1 MKNYITPIA
10 AGVLL
15 ATTSG
20 VANAK
25 STIGGVVF
33 TNYYVQQLEDRGGVQ
48 GDDRTNSILDVAN
61 NSRFRIRWD
70 NEDSV
75 SMYIELALRD
85 DEKDNIRHAYGKWDI
100 NETHQLLVGQTST
113 PFAPLNPNVAMVNNS
128 GQGYGSVSP
137 SRPSQI
143 RYTYKFLNRQGALA
157 IALVDPNG
165 GFDPQKNSG
174 SKSGGNSAGDRETR
188 VPRMDI
194 GLAYKTFNWQI
205 FPSMFY
211 HDQSYTEGD
220 DLESYGYS
228 LGAKTGAG
236 AFTFAAE
243 VGGGRNWGNTKMS
256 MSGSDA
262 GDNAGAVYDSV
273 GRKLEDTDNTGYWVD
288 LGWRFNNST
297 IKGSAHF
304 VYGAL
309 SSDADGYFDYESNM
323 VGVSVPIDLPW
334 IARGFRIRPEVFR
347 FEDENKLTGLDRSQT
362 IWGVQLQ
369 YTF

>member
-1 MKNYITPIA
+1 MKNYITPVA
-10 AGVLL
+10 AGVVL
-15 ATTSG
+15 AMASTT
-20 VANAK
+20 VQAK

-33 TNYYVQQLEDRGGVQ
+33 TNYYVNQQEDIGGVQ
-48 GDDRTNSILDVAN
+48 GNDRTNSILDVAN
-61 NSRFRIRWD
+61 NSRFRIKWD

-100 NETHQLLVGQTST
+100 SETHQLLVGQTST

-128 GQGYGSVSP
+128 GQAYGSVSP

-143 RYTYKFLNRQGALA
+143 RYTYKFLNRQGAFA
-157 IALVDPNG
+157 VALVDPNG
-165 GFDPQKNSG
+165 GKDPVG
-174 SKSGGNSAGDRETR
+174 AGQRETTI
-188 VPRMDI
+188 PRIDL

-205 FPSMFY
+205 FPSAFF

-220 DLESYGYS
+220 DLTSYGYS

-256 MSGSDA
+256 ISGSDA
-262 GDNAGAVYDSV
+262 GNNAGAVYDAV
-273 GRKLEDTDNTGYWVD
+273 GRRLEDTDNTGYWVD
-288 LGWRFNNST
+288 LGWRFHGT
-297 IKGSAHF
+297 EIKGSAHF
-304 VYGAL
+304 IYGAL

-323 VGVSVPIDLPW
+323 VGLSIPIDLPW
-334 IARGFRIRPEVFR
+334 IARGFRIRPEIFR
-347 FEDENKLTGLDRSQT
+347 FEDEDKLTGVDRTQT
-362 IWGVQLQ
+362 IYGVQLQ

>member
-1 MKNYITPIA
+1 MKNIITPVA
-10 AGVLL
+10 AGVVL
-15 ATTSG
+15 ALASG
-20 VANAK
+20 VAQAK

-33 TNYYVQQLEDRGGVQ
+33 TNYYVEQLEDINGARGV
-48 GDDRTNSILDVAN
+48 DRTNSKLDVAN

-100 NETHQLLVGQTST
+100 SETHQILVGQTST
-113 PFAPLNPNVAMVNNS
+113 PFAPLNPNVAMVHNS

-165 GFDPQKNSG
+165 GSDAASDG
-174 SKSGGNSAGDRETR
+174 SAGSRETT
-188 VPRMDI
+188 VPRLDI

-205 FPSMFY
+205 FPSVFF

-220 DLESYGYS
+220 DLTSYGYS
-228 LGAKTGAG
+228 LGAKTAVG

-243 VGGGRNWGNTKMS
+243 LGAGQNWGNTKMS
-256 MSGSDA
+256 MSGSWA
-262 GDNAGAVYDSV
+262 GNNAGAYYDNV
-273 GRKLEDTDNTGYWVD
+273 GRRIEDNDNAGYWVD
-288 LGWRFNNST
+288 LGYRFIGSEV
-297 IKGSAHF
+297 KGSAHF
-304 VYGAL
+304 IYGSM
-309 SSDADGYFDYESNM
+309 SSEVDGIFDYESTM
-323 VGVSVPIDLPW
+323 IGLSVPIDLPW
-334 IARGFRIRPEVFR
+334 IARGFRVRPEVFR
-347 FEDENKLTGLDRSQT
+347 FEDENNMTGEDTSQT